1 MLRNTFQV
9 ALVMAVLLV
18 GCANLEVYPLNDRG
32 VKVDQEGIPYYLPQP
47 ILIVGADSSFRIE
60 YIPDLTQK
68 YIIQATNAGTFE
80 RTLTLTQGW
89 QFVELTESGT
99 DTTSEIIGKL
109 TDTTSEIIGELIGT
123 SGGFSSM
130 GFDGSSELKD
140 ISLEPGLYYFEFS
153 SGTIKLIPILN

>member
-18 GCANLEVYPLNDRG
+18 GCANLEVYPVNDKG

-47 ILIVGADSSFRIE
+47 ILIVGADLSFRIE

-89 QFVELTESGT
+89 QFVGLTESGT

-109 TDTTSEIIGELIGT
+109 IDTAGGLLSMSFYEPPEL
-123 SGGFSSM
+123 
-130 GFDGSSELKD
+130 ED
-140 ISLEPGLYYFEFS
+140 ISLKPGLYYFEFS